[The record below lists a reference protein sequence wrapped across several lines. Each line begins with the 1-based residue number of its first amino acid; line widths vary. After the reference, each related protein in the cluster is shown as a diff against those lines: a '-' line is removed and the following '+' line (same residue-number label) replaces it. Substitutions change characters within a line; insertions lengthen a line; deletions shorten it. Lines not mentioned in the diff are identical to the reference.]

1 MPEAATAAGG
11 RRVWWRAA
19 AVERFSRTPVNVE
32 WSSLLKGQRPFV
44 LPRIYPDW
52 IRSFLS
58 AADFQTLK
66 ASPIEVRVAITQHIR
81 FLPTTV
87 STAMALGLYS
97 TEKFW
102 LRSEHWVINQ
112 CVNVDEASTLLLA
125 SGAAAPKTQPASG
138 DTLVLLTRH
147 KPDRPQI
154 FESDGRVYLQPKSK
168 VAVTNMDCT
177 DPVGCQRTFDQ
188 GWMEAAELRG

>member
-1 MPEAATAAGG
+1 M
-11 RRVWWRAA
+11 
-19 AVERFSRTPVNVE
+19 E
-32 WSSLLKGQRPFV
+32 WSNLLKGQRPFV

-58 AADFQTLK
+58 AGDFQTLK

-87 STAMALGLYS
+87 STAMALCLYS

-102 LRSEHWVINQ
+102 LRSEYWVINQ
-112 CVNVDEASTLLLA
+112 CANLDEASTLLLA
-125 SGAAAPKTQPASG
+125 SGAAAPKTRSASG

-147 KPDRPQI
+147 KPERPQI
-154 FESDGRVYLQPKSK
+154 FESNGRVYLQSKSK
-168 VAVTNMDCT
+168 IAVTNMDCT